1 MHHCICKRAV
11 VGKNKSTFG
20 NSVKSADRI
29 DALFN
34 VFNKL
39 KNVLRDVIADSE
51 TILITPEYV
60 NEEFYD
66 VMQEFKEDYKN
77 LCDICV
83 GEFNAIVNDC
93 ATKYKTVLV
102 EYFYD
107 IIPEEAF
114 EMLG

>member
-1 MHHCICKRAV
+1 MTEDDIVIEEIKKLLADLDARKRF
-11 VGKNKSTFG
+11 THPWEFPY
-20 NSVKSADRI
+20 
-29 DALFN
+29 F
-34 VFNKL
+34 FNKL

-60 NEEFYD
+60 NEEYYEI
-66 VMQEFKEDYKN
+66 MQEFKEDYKD
-77 LCDICV
+77 LCDTCV